1 MERFF
6 RYKLDHVIFWLLTIF
21 FHGYTR
27 LNVLK
32 EAGPVHFTLELIIR
46 NGLLAMAIYFTLLVI
61 VPRFTK
67 RRNFIIS
74 VGLILLTLVV
84 YVACKNAHDV
94 YLYGYGLNSPAKQS
108 FFNHSLYNLSIV
120 IFYLTFAVTLYLSK
134 QWYQQQTLLRKIE
147 LEKLNTE
154 LEYLKAQINPHF
166 LFNSINTIYFM
177 IDKQNKEARETLT
190 SFSDMLRYQLY
201 ECNGAEIAIEK
212 EITYL
217 KNYVDLQRL
226 RKDDNYQI
234 VFRYSPDLKNFTIAP
249 LLLIPFVEN
258 AFKHVSH
265 FADKPNTIEI
275 DLDKKGNSFYLNI
288 ANTTEGIKPA
298 TENSGIGL
306 KNVTRRLELLYPGR
320 YNLVIGET
328 PDRFHV
334 SLELKLQE
342 TMTPAA

>member
-120 IFYLTFAVTLYLSK
+120 IFYLTFAVTLYLSR
-134 QWYQQQTLLRKIE
+134 QWYLQQTLLRKIE

-154 LEYLKAQINPHF
+154 LAYLKAQINPHF
-166 LFNSINTIYFM
+166 LFNSINAIYFM
-177 IDKQNKEARETLT
+177 IDRQNNEARETLT
-190 SFSDMLRYQLY
+190 AFSDMLRYQLY
-201 ECNGAEIAIEK
+201 ECNGADIPIEK
-212 EITYL
+212 EISYL
-217 KNYVDLQRL
+217 KNYINLQRL
-226 RKDDNYQI
+226 RKDDKYQI
-234 VFRYSPDLKNFTIAP
+234 TFRYSPDLKNFTIAP

-265 FADKPNTIEI
+265 FTDKLNTICI
-275 DLDKKGNSFYLNI
+275 DLDKRGNSFCLNI
-288 ANTTEGIKPA
+288 SNTIDGIKA
-298 TENSGIGL
+298 STENSGIGL
-306 KNVTRRLELLYPGR
+306 QNVKRRLELLYPDR
-320 YNLVIGET
+320 HHLQINET
-328 PDRFHV
+328 PDRFV
-334 SLELKLQE
+334 VNLELKLQQPVN
-342 TMTPAA
+342 PAQ

>member
-27 LNVLK
+27 LNVLN
-32 EAGPVHFTLELIIR
+32 EAGPVPFMLELLIR
-46 NGLLAMAIYFTLLVI
+46 NGLLAVAIYFTLLVI

-190 SFSDMLRYQLY
+190 CLLRYAAL
-201 ECNGAEIAIEK
+201 
-212 EITYL
+212 
-217 KNYVDLQRL
+217 
-226 RKDDNYQI
+226 
-234 VFRYSPDLKNFTIAP
+234 P
-249 LLLIPFVEN
+249 
-258 AFKHVSH
+258 
-265 FADKPNTIEI
+265 
-275 DLDKKGNSFYLNI
+275 
-288 ANTTEGIKPA
+288 
-298 TENSGIGL
+298 
-306 KNVTRRLELLYPGR
+306 
-320 YNLVIGET
+320 VI
-328 PDRFHV
+328 
-334 SLELKLQE
+334 
-342 TMTPAA
+342 

>member
-1 MERFF
+1 MERFV

-27 LNVLK
+27 LNVLN
-32 EAGPVHFTLELIIR
+32 EAGPVHFMLELLIR
-46 NGLLAMAIYFTLLVI
+46 NGLLAMAIYFTLLVV

-67 RRNFIIS
+67 RRNIIIS

-84 YVACKNAHDV
+84 YVACKNAHDL
-94 YLYGYGLNSPAKQS
+94 YLYRYGLNSPAKQS

-190 SFSDMLRYQLY
+190 AFSDMLRYQLY
-201 ECNGAEIAIEK
+201 ECNGADIPIEK
-212 EITYL
+212 EISYL
-217 KNYVDLQRL
+217 KNYINLQRL
-226 RKDDNYQI
+226 RKDDKYRI
-234 VFRYSPDLKNFTIAP
+234 AFRYAPDVKNFTLAP

-265 FADKPNTIEI
+265 FADKPNTIDIE
-275 DLDKKGNSFYLNI
+275 LNKKGNFFYLYI
-288 ANTTEGIKPA
+288 FNTTDSTKIYS
-298 TENSGIGL
+298 ENSGIGL
-306 KNVTRRLELLYPGR
+306 RNVKRRLELLYPGR
-320 YNLVIGET
+320 YNLLINKTSGQFEVT
-328 PDRFHV
+328 
-334 SLELKLQE
+334 LELKLQQPVN
-342 TMTPAA
+342 PAP